1 MRVCPLSKIYPEQS
15 TITEFISHLSCPA
28 PDPQPITPPGVL
40 PTQAPSACSCSRSS
54 TPNGEGSPTARPSAE
69 KRKREKMWRSTTLTS
84 SAIPSPRPGLGAT
97 RARRGRGGTG
107 FDYRREGQGFE
118 IAYVRPSS
126 ALTPV
131 TAGLRLVAGA
141 RRAIPRR
148 IHGVRLAFTSG
159 ARSDRSI
166 AVRGPGVALTPVPP
180 RPILRAGRGA
190 RPPTA
195 ARCRA
200 PRSSTLP
207 RSSKPVLEPTTRSR
221 TVPEMRMSDA
231 GLAKNPRRDM
241 YCDPPMPRATSPPVT
256 NPVWISC
263 ALIAQMELLAATRTE
278 FGFTSSGWRLPLR

>member
-84 SAIPSPRPGLGAT
+84 SAIPPPRPGLGAT

-195 ARCRA
+195 ARCRGA
-200 PRSSTLP
+200 TQLDAAA
-207 RSSKPVLEPTTRSR
+207 VLKARARADDQVTDRTGDEDVGCRAGQEPTPRYVLRS
-221 TVPEMRMSDA
+221 PDA
-231 GLAKNPRRDM
+231 SAVDGFVGL
-241 YCDPPMPRATSPPVT
+241 PV
-256 NPVWISC
+256 
-263 ALIAQMELLAATRTE
+263 
-278 FGFTSSGWRLPLR
+278 GWRHRRRLPTPYG